1 MTVVM
6 DYFAHPISHLLPH
19 ADPMVLIHG
28 FVDQGES
35 WLIAAVDLSRAN
47 VFSTP
52 EGIPSYVALEYMAQT
67 ISAYA
72 GSQNAARDL
81 PPQIGF
87 LLGTRQFESNLVY
100 LPSEGVALLRVDAIF
115 AEEAAVCLFEC
126 SMYSPD
132 TPNTQLAWAT
142 IKVFQ
147 PDNVHLVLESLI

>member
-1 MTVVM
+1 MN
-6 DYFAHPISHLLPH
+6 YFANPISHLLPH

-28 FVDQGES
+28 YVDQGES

-52 EGIPSYVALEYMAQT
+52 EGTPSYVALEYMAQT
-67 ISAYA
+67 IAAYA
-72 GSQNAARDL
+72 GSQNLARDL

-87 LLGTRQFESNLVY
+87 LLGTRQFESSSVY

-115 AEEAAVCLFEC
+115 AEEATVCLFEC
-126 SMYSPD
+126 SMYVPGE
-132 TPNTQLAWAT
+132 PATQLARAT

-147 PDNVHLVLESLI
+147 PDDVHSVLESFSA